1 VVPSRRTSNWVE
13 TKTPILLEAMS
24 YGVAAVVADTGSL
37 PEVVG
42 DAGIVVPE
50 GDVSLLAAALE
61 HLAARDLCAQLGAA
75 ARQRVIHSFAPTAI
89 AKRLADQW
97 TRFIEGDR

>member
-1 VVPSRRTSNWVE
+1 VE

-24 YGVAAVVADTGSL
+24 HGVAPVVSDTGSL
-37 PEVVG
+37 PEIIG

-50 GDVSLLAAALE
+50 GDVSLFASALE
-61 HLAARDLCAQLGAA
+61 HLAAPDVCAAFGAA
-75 ARQRVIHSFAPTAI
+75 ARQRVIHGFAPTAI

-97 TRFIEGDR
+97 TRFIEEGR